1 MKKLYPGEQG
11 VFVQYLQL
19 ALQRAGESI
28 AIDGIFGPDTCSTV
42 EKFTGKSGGCT
53 VDDETWKLLIP
64 YLKGYTTHLV
74 EKGDSIYS
82 IAKKYGT
89 TEQAVLQANPN
100 VESNNLNIGT
110 LLIVPF
116 DFEIVPDNVLY
127 TSFLVEWIVD
137 GLQARYPYLKTGSL
151 GRSVMGSELLYLNLG
166 NGDTEVCY
174 NASFH
179 ANESITTPVL
189 LKFAEQLMRNYEN
202 EEEMQNVNIQHLFE
216 EFNLYLIPM
225 VNPDGVDLVNGA
237 LDQGNFYREAV
248 RIASAYPDIPFLRGW
263 KANIRGVDL
272 NLQFPAGWNMAK
284 QIKYNQGYTK
294 PAPRD
299 YVGMTP
305 LSEPESIAM
314 YNFTRAHEFR
324 LILAYHTQGEV
335 IYWRYLDYNPV
346 NSHEIGKYFSEV
358 SGYRLEETPSASS
371 YAGYKD
377 WFILEYD
384 KPGYTIEAGLGTN
397 PLPMSQFEK
406 IYRDN
411 IGILLGGMT
420 ELE

>member
-100 VESNNLNIGT
+100 VESNNFNIGT

-151 GRSVMGSELLYLNLG
+151 
-166 NGDTEVCY
+166 
-174 NASFH
+174 
-179 ANESITTPVL
+179 
-189 LKFAEQLMRNYEN
+189 
-202 EEEMQNVNIQHLFE
+202 
-216 EFNLYLIPM
+216 
-225 VNPDGVDLVNGA
+225 
-237 LDQGNFYREAV
+237 
-248 RIASAYPDIPFLRGW
+248 
-263 KANIRGVDL
+263 
-272 NLQFPAGWNMAK
+272 
-284 QIKYNQGYTK
+284 
-294 PAPRD
+294 
-299 YVGMTP
+299 
-305 LSEPESIAM
+305 
-314 YNFTRAHEFR
+314 
-324 LILAYHTQGEV
+324 
-335 IYWRYLDYNPV
+335 
-346 NSHEIGKYFSEV
+346 
-358 SGYRLEETPSASS
+358 
-371 YAGYKD
+371 
-377 WFILEYD
+377 
-384 KPGYTIEAGLGTN
+384 
-397 PLPMSQFEK
+397 
-406 IYRDN
+406 
-411 IGILLGGMT
+411 
-420 ELE
+420 